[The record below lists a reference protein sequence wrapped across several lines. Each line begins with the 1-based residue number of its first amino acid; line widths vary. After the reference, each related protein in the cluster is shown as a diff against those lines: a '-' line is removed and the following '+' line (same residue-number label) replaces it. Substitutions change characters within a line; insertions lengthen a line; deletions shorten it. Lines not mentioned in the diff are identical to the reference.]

1 MASEPL
7 PPPGIPTLEP
17 GWDEITIPEPSLL
30 PASLFGGARTEPES
44 PGPPRP
50 EPFLP
55 EPDKPLPEPIEGGGG
70 TTLFESCVP
79 LPELPEF
86 AAPVGVPW
94 VVPEPA
100 TDGGGGMT
108 VDVPRD
114 EPGALPEA
122 ALLAPATDGGGGT
135 IFAASDSPGA
145 PPVLLAVAEPTVGG
159 GGTTLAATE
168 PPGPPLRAVPDAP
181 AGETVGGGGTTSCV
195 PKSLPMTVLTND
207 PFPVGVGGGGTMA
220 FEGSVLP
227 LSRRLKSWAESAD
240 GGGATTDGA
249 GRLSFALCVVSRSGA
264 DTGGGTTPMLFICTR
279 VGATSLLA
287 VAGAGGITL
296 ALSAGAGR
304 AWSLET
310 RVDAGAITLVF
321 SEGAARVRSWE
332 TCGAGPMMLGSSAGA
347 IRA

>member
-30 PASLFGGARTEPES
+30 PASLLGGARTEPES

-70 TTLFESCVP
+70 TTLFASCVP
-79 LPELPEF
+79 LPGLPEF
-86 AAPVGVPW
+86 PAPVEEPW
-94 VVPEPA
+94 VVPELA

-108 VDVPRD
+108 LDVPRD
-114 EPGALPEA
+114 EPGSLPEA
-122 ALLAPATDGGGGT
+122 ELLEPAIDGGGGT

-181 AGETVGGGGTTSCV
+181 AAETVGGGGTTSCV

-207 PFPVGVGGGGTMA
+207 PLLVGVGGGGTMA

-227 LSRRLKSWAESAD
+227 LSRRRRSWAESAE
-240 GGGATTDGA
+240 GGGATTDDA
-249 GRLSFALCVVSRSGA
+249 GRLSFALRAVSRSGA
-264 DTGGGTTPMLFICTR
+264 DTGGGTTATLFICTR
-279 VGATSLLA
+279 VGETSLLA

-296 ALSAGAGR
+296 ALSARAGR
-304 AWSLET
+304 A
-310 RVDAGAITLVF
+310 
-321 SEGAARVRSWE
+321 
-332 TCGAGPMMLGSSAGA
+332 
-347 IRA
+347 